1 MYNMIVQYLIFSKED
16 NLTVHREK
24 LKASKILG
32 KLMLLVCWIKLDKI
46 VKNSCK
52 RTLLGTW

>member
-32 KLMLLVCWIKLDKI
+32 KLMLLVA
-46 VKNSCK
+46 
-52 RTLLGTW
+52 G